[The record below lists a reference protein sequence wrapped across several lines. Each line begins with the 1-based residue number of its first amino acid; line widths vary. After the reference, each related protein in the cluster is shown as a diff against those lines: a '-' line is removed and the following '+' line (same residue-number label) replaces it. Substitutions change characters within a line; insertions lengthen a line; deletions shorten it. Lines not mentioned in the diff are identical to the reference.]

1 MILIPA
7 VFCPRPW
14 GSHVRYAY
22 ARSLKFYDTTLLWQW
37 MRMPGDV
44 PGHVSACCI
53 GVPDASVPE
62 QRFVFVILSFS
73 VCRAGDF

>member
-53 GVPDASVPE
+53 GVPDASVLGAAVRVRDLE
-62 QRFVFVILSFS
+62 LFS
-73 VCRAGDF
+73 MHSR